1 MTQVSKRS
9 SEVSTPAGPESLN
22 QRLRGVND
30 QCKAKVRSLPQP
42 VAASIPSL
50 RSRPSQ
56 GSKAP
61 TRRPPGQRE
70 VWEVDEW
77 TERLE
82 RARKAYVAAGCPKL
96 HTCREIDLAKSPA
109 EWVAARETI
118 VGKLGSGFTIALIG
132 HRGPGKTQL
141 GQQAIQAACQRN
153 LTALYT
159 RAMTFFLAIR
169 ATYGTDASEQS
180 VIHRFSRPG
189 LLVIDEL
196 HERGDTLFENRML
209 NHLVDIRHGDR
220 LDTLLIGNMTEVGF
234 EESMGA
240 SITERL
246 RETGGVIECTW
257 KSFRK

>member
-1 MTQVSKRS
+1 MTEQLNPSTTASTAAIRQSTSQRGNRTQRVGQAVS
-9 SEVSTPAGPESLN
+9 
-22 QRLRGVND
+22 RL
-30 QCKAKVRSLPQP
+30 LP
-42 VAASIPSL
+42 VAVSIPSL

-61 TRRPPGQRE
+61 TRRPPGHRE

-109 EWVAARETI
+109 EWVAARAKI
-118 VGKLGSGFTIALIG
+118 VSRLGCGFTIALVG

-141 GQQAIQAACQRN
+141 AQQAIQAACEHG

-159 RAMTFFLAIR
+159 RAMTVFLAIR

-180 VIHRFSRPG
+180 VIDHFSKPG

-196 HERGDTLFENRML
+196 HERGESLFENRML
-209 NHLVDIRHGDR
+209 NHLVDIRHGNT
-220 LDTLLIGNMTEVGF
+220 LDTLLVGNMTELGF
-234 EESMGA
+234 EESMCP

-246 RETGGVIECTW
+246 RETGGVIVCSWE
-257 KSFRK
+257 SFRK